1 MNKGLPARIRSSLE
15 IKLTAPDFVL
25 GGKNSREK
33 NLSLLSHLDFSE
45 WVEIIWV
52 ILRIILVYLII
63 IWVILT
69 IFWIIWISWK
79 TEWSYWSFPRSPRVD
94 FLCKSCSEAVHV
106 DGRAGPRTE
115 TKRLRSIG
123 KERIRESHAESF
135 GIPTT
140 YGDWE

>member
-45 WVEIIWV
+45 SVEIIWV
-52 ILRIILVYLII
+52 VLKI

-69 IFWIIWISWK
+69 IFWIILISWK
-79 TEWSYWSFPRSPRVD
+79 TEYKSY
-94 FLCKSCSEAVHV
+94 
-106 DGRAGPRTE
+106 
-115 TKRLRSIG
+115 
-123 KERIRESHAESF
+123 
-135 GIPTT
+135 
-140 YGDWE
+140 